1 MENVKILK
9 VRKTAKIPKK
19 ATNGSAGY
27 DLFAC
32 LDHDVQI
39 KMGDLVNIPCGVS
52 VELPSSEYVSF
63 IFPRSGLGF
72 KYGIVLSN
80 AVGVIDSDYRGEIR
94 VSLSRIANGD
104 PYLIKNGDRIA
115 QMVIMKVENAKFS
128 LVESLGNTIR
138 GKNGFGSTGK

>member
-1 MENVKILK
+1 MENIKILK
-9 VRKTAKIPKK
+9 INESAIIPKK
-19 ATNGSAGY
+19 ATKGSAGY

-39 KMGDLVNIPCGVS
+39 KIGDLVDIPCGVS
-52 VELPSSEYVSF
+52 MELPSSNYAAF

-80 AVGVIDSDYRGEIR
+80 GVGVIDSDYRGEIR
-94 VSLSRIANGD
+94 VSLSRIAVGD

-115 QMVIMKVENAKFS
+115 QMVIMKVENVKFG
-128 LVESLGNTIR
+128 LVESLENTIR